1 MFVHIVLAYLT
12 VVFGRPSYD
21 EKVMKLAS
29 RTNARARLFDISVTA
44 IEMTATDI
52 KDGKKMNS
60 KRGILCLE

>member
-44 IEMTATDI
+44 IEMTATDT
-52 KDGKKMNS
+52 KDGKK
-60 KRGILCLE
+60 